1 MPTTTSADGTE
12 IAYETFGQG
21 PPLVTVVG
29 AFCERA
35 AAQPLAHAL
44 ADDFTVYCY
53 DRRGRGD
60 SGNTL
65 PYAPEREL
73 EDIAALLTV
82 AGEGAALYGHSS
94 GAVLALLA
102 AADGLPV
109 AKVVAYEPP
118 WSVEAAAERTD
129 LAARVD
135 AAIADGRPGDA
146 AEMFMREGPG
156 MPEEVIAGMKA
167 GPGWAYFE
175 KLGPTVAHDLAIVGD
190 EGVPSA
196 RLAQITVPTLVI
208 AGGASDA
215 WARET
220 VAAVADAI
228 PASERMTVDGQ
239 DHNVDQQLLASLI
252 RPFLQG

>member
-1 MPTTTSADGTE
+1 MDTTTSADGTT
-12 IAYETFGQG
+12 IAYERFGQG

-29 AFCERA
+29 AFCERT
-35 AAQPLAHAL
+35 AAQPLAQAL
-44 ADDFTVYCY
+44 ASDFTVHCY

-60 SGNTL
+60 STNTA
-65 PYAPEREL
+65 PYAPAREL
-73 EDIAALLTV
+73 EDLAAVLAV
-82 AGEGAALYGHSS
+82 AGDGAALYGHSS

-118 WSVEAAAERTD
+118 WSVDAAAERTD
-129 LAARVD
+129 LAQRVD

-175 KLGPTVAHDLAIVGD
+175 KLGSTVGYDLAIVGD
-190 EGVPSA
+190 EGVPTA
-196 RLAQITVPTLVI
+196 RLAQITVPALVV
-208 AGGASDA
+208 AGGASAA
-215 WARET
+215 WARDT
-220 VAAVADAI
+220 VAVVADAI
-228 PASERMTVDGQ
+228 PGGERMTVDGQ
-239 DHNVDQQLLASLI
+239 DHNVDQELLAKLI
-252 RPFLQG
+252 RPFLAP